1 MVLYTKLVLTLS
13 TAEGNNT
20 AIALFHS
27 TNLLNLT
34 VRALKVWLGQLRH
47 FHYHL
52 QNKVALAERY
62 VPPLVSLHSVV
73 VLSLLE
79 TDDIRVRRL
88 ITLNMSS
95 P

>member
-1 MVLYTKLVLTLS
+1 M
-13 TAEGNNT
+13 A
-20 AIALFHS
+20 
-27 TNLLNLT
+27 
-34 VRALKVWLGQLRH
+34 GQLRH

-79 TDDIRVRRL
+79 TDDIRIRRL

-95 P
+95 L